1 MDPADARQHEEP
13 IARLGNITRLIMK
26 NHLKSLFAVSTAALV
41 LATSSAP
48 CSAQNMKEAPLVGG
62 LADLRKLNKRLVS
75 ISKPSAA
82 ATVSLVSNGAGGAG
96 SGVIVSKE
104 GLILTAA
111 HVVASLGDE
120 VIVIFPDGKRVSAEK
135 LGGDFD
141 RDAAMVR
148 ITDEGE
154 YPFAKV
160 GESKDLLRNEW
171 CVAIGHPGGFDPM
184 RSPPVRLG
192 RVLNNGQFITT
203 DCAVVGGDSGGP
215 LFDVKGEVI
224 GIHSNIGAN
233 LTENRHVPIG
243 VFLESWDDMVEGR
256 RTGGRFARGGQQV
269 DPDRPVLGIN
279 LAGPAENG
287 GVALEGVMEN
297 SPAEK
302 VGLQTGDVVT
312 RINGEAVNSPQEL
325 VRVVSEFEAGDELKV
340 SYRRDGGEK
349 EVEVKLARLGDLLEG
364 APEPPRRERRNRERR
379 NRERGGDD
387 RGEGSGE
394 EGARADEPS
403 KQDGREEEQAGEEDR
418 QRAAQ
423 SRNELDKLLEESLRN
438 GNFEL
443 DERQLEELGGMEEV
457 QRALRE
463 MAEAIGPEG
472 LREMLEL
479 EIRSGPDTF
488 FESTMKALQPVTG
501 KASKSVVTVQVDG
514 SAVALGTVVSKKG
527 HILTKNTETLKGAV
541 SRTGAGED
549 VPLKL
554 IKRFPKRDLA
564 LFKGPG
570 ENLEPVQWVGRK
582 QQPIGTLLTTPDPQG
597 EPLGVGLIS
606 VLTRALGEVGFLG
619 IQAGPGDGGVV
630 IVRTVNDSPARK
642 AGLRPEDIITHVDG
656 LALADPVAFGNKIRT
671 YRAGDE
677 VEFTYRR
684 GEDEDRVKVKLAA
697 RPEDP
702 VTDRFRRMN
711 EMSGPLSARLSGFP
725 LALQHD
731 IPIGPQNCGGPLLD
745 LQGRCVGINV
755 SRAGRV
761 KTLAIP
767 AADILEI
774 LSELKNGQGK
784 KEAGPVARSA
794 ETPFEGTKEEMARE
808 RARVLEELREV
819 EDRLRE
825 LEKELEELQK

>member
-1 MDPADARQHEEP
+1 
-13 IARLGNITRLIMK
+13 MK
-26 NHLKSLFAVSTAALV
+26 NYLRFLVAVSTAGLFLAAL
-41 LATSSAP
+41 SPSAG
-48 CSAQNMKEAPLVGG
+48 ARDMTEAPLVGG
-62 LADLRKLNKRLVS
+62 LGDLRKLNKKLVS
-75 ISKPSAA
+75 ISKASTA

-111 HVVASLGDE
+111 HVVASLADE
-120 VIVIFPDGKRVSAEK
+120 VIVIFPDGKRVAAEK

-154 YPFAKV
+154 YPFVKV
-160 GESKDLLRNEW
+160 GRSKDLLRNEW

-192 RVLNNGQFITT
+192 RVLGNGQFITT

-243 VFLESWDDMVEGR
+243 VYLDSWDDMVEGK
-256 RTGGRFARGGQQV
+256 RTGARFARGGQQV

-279 LAGPAENG
+279 LAGPADNG
-287 GVALEGVMEN
+287 GVALDGVMEN
-297 SPAEK
+297 SPAQK

-325 VRVVSEFEAGDELKV
+325 IRVVSEFVAGDELQV
-340 SYRRDGGEK
+340 SYLRNGEEK
-349 EVEVKLARLGDLLEG
+349 EVQVRLARLGDLLEA
-364 APEPPRRERRNRERR
+364 APEPPRRQRRNRERLD
-379 NRERGGDD
+379 REREEDEPEGD
-387 RGEGSGE
+387 SGE
-394 EGARADEPS
+394 EGAGEEGAGVPESGAEDAAP
-403 KQDGREEEQAGEEDR
+403 EEQAGRER
-418 QRAAQ
+418 QERDEQA
-423 SRNELDKLLEESLRN
+423 RKEIDKLLEESLRN
-438 GNFEL
+438 GNLEL
-443 DERQLEELGGMEEV
+443 DERQLEELGGMAEL
-457 QRALRE
+457 QRVLRE
-463 MAEAIGPEG
+463 LAESIGPEG

-479 EIRSGPDTF
+479 EIRTGPDTF

-501 KASKSVVTVQVDG
+501 KASRSVVTVRVDG
-514 SAVALGTVVSKKG
+514 SPVALGTVVSRKG
-527 HILTKNTETLKGAV
+527 HILTKNTETLKGTV
-541 SRTGAGED
+541 SRPGDGKD

-564 LFKGPG
+564 LFQGPG
-570 ENLEPVQWVGRK
+570 EELEPVQWVGRK
-582 QQPIGTLLTTPDPQG
+582 PQPIGTLLTTPDPQG

-630 IVRTVNDSPARK
+630 IVRIVNDSPARK
-642 AGLRPEDIITHVDG
+642 AGLRAEDVITHVDG
-656 LALADPVAFGNKIRT
+656 IALADPVAFGNKIRT
-671 YRAGDE
+671 YRAEDE
-677 VEFTYRR
+677 VEFTYQR
-684 GEDEDRVKVKLAA
+684 GGNEKKIKVRLAA

-702 VTDRFRRMN
+702 VTERFRRMN
-711 EMSGPLSARLSGFP
+711 EMSGPLSARLTGFP

-731 IPIGPQNCGGPLLD
+731 IPIAPQDCGGPLLD

-761 KTLAIP
+761 KTLAVP

-774 LSELKNGQGK
+774 LPEWKGGDRK
-784 KEAGPVARSA
+784 KGEPPVAKRMPASPEMTKA
-794 ETPFEGTKEEMARE
+794 ELDRE
-808 RARVLEELREV
+808 RARVLKELRAAE
-819 EDRLRE
+819 EQLRK